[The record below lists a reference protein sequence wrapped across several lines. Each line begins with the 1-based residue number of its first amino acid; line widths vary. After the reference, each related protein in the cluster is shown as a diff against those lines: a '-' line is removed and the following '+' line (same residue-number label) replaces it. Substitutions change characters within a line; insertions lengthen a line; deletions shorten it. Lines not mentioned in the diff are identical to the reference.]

1 MHTRLACRLRP
12 SLGLLG
18 VALLLALGLTW
29 PLAAHWTTHSAGD
42 GIDNPALAWN
52 LWWIRERLVNQA
64 NPDIF
69 HVGWMF
75 HPIQINLAFYTLT
88 PLNGLLS
95 LPLQLGL
102 SLTVANNLLLLSSFV
117 LSALGAF
124 LLVLD
129 QRRWL
134 APSPSH
140 SWVAAAAL
148 GGLLYA
154 FASSKLFYASLGQFN
169 IASSQWIPFSLLYLL
184 RMAQPLVPAPQQ
196 RYRRRL
202 YPAGMAA
209 LFITLQLWAELTYAS
224 FLAISLLLL
233 LLWQLWLEKRRLWQH
248 GLDLLLP
255 YLLLATLVLLGALPL
270 LGAMLPDL
278 RSEGNFFD
286 RGGGFAD
293 LFSADLLGYL
303 LPTRLHPLW
312 GGWVATLPFPND
324 KGQQIFVGYTATA
337 LSALGLWSL
346 ARQRSTRPLAGLWG
360 STLLLFFALT
370 LGPSVRWAG
379 TDTGIPGP
387 FALVSQLPFFSG
399 NRYPSRYSVMLL
411 AAAAPL
417 AGFGLLW
424 LLARFPDPRRVRLG
438 LSAALLLLFLFE
450 HLALPLPL
458 TDFRIPPIY
467 QRLAAEAAG
476 TDSALLELPTGW
488 RNGARV
494 LGRSDLLIMLQQWW
508 QTAHGLRRLGG
519 NTSRNPDLKF
529 QYFTQA
535 PLLGDL
541 IALMNADRP
550 HLQAVVAQQY
560 HRLVARNRPIAPQVL
575 AELGIRHVVV
585 HEDKAPPELLHFI
598 RDVLPLV
605 EVARWQG
612 PDWSGAAAT
621 TVLYRVVSP
630 PLPPTRTVPL
640 DGDLAPLYLAEG
652 WATLPP
658 TDGVRYATRPSPGL
672 LVNLPATCTRLTFTG
687 PDLAALLQRLEVNG
701 QTLLP
706 TEQHAHRVQVEV
718 PARTDTPPVD
728 QIVLHLENTPRP
740 AGQTR
745 QPTGEATWKIG
756 DSEAR
761 LPAAHWI
768 GVRSAGEE
776 VGDFAQIFVDGYDY
790 AGNERGYHLVAL
802 HPQGTVL
809 AAAHFDTSGD
819 PAASGALAD
828 WLAQWEKGTLV
839 AGAVS
844 DEASLQLDERAVA
857 ALQRAGVGTDLR
869 GQLRWSHAF
878 VGAVGAA
885 PGSALEAAALLHPAT
900 VTVGAAVDGP
910 TVYAGVRT
918 LEIAPCTR

>member
-1 MHTRLACRLRP
+1 MRTLLACRLRP

-29 PLAAHWTTHSAGD
+29 PLAAHWTTHTAGD

-134 APSPSH
+134 APSPPH
-140 SWVAAAAL
+140 GWVAAAAL

-184 RMAQPLVPAPQQ
+184 RMASPPSQESC
-196 RYRRRL
+196 RRRL

-233 LLWQLWLEKRRLWQH
+233 LLWQLWLARRQLRQH
-248 GLDLLLP
+248 WLDLLLP

-360 STLLLFFALT
+360 GTLLLFFALT

-424 LLARFPDPRRVRLG
+424 LLAKFPAQRRIRLG
-438 LSAALLLLFLFE
+438 LSAGLLLLFLFE

-458 TDFRIPPIY
+458 TDFRVPPIY
-467 QRLAAEAAG
+467 QQLAAEAAG

-508 QTAHGLRRLGG
+508 QTDHGLRRLGG

-550 HLQAVVAQQY
+550 HLQAVVAQEY
-560 HRLVARNRPIAPQVL
+560 RRLVARNRPLAPQVL

-585 HEDKAPPELLHFI
+585 HEDKAPPELLRFL
-598 RDVLPLV
+598 RDALPLV
-605 EVARWQG
+605 EVTRWQG

-621 TVLYRVVSP
+621 TVLYRVVAP
-630 PLPPTRTVPL
+630 PLPPTRTVQL
-640 DGDLAPLYLAEG
+640 DSDLAPLYLAEG

-658 TDGVRYATRPSPGL
+658 TDGVRYATRPSPRL
-672 LVNLPATCTRLTFTG
+672 LVNLPTTCTRLTLTG
-687 PDLAALLQRLEVNG
+687 PDLAALQRLEING

-706 TEQHAHRVQVEV
+706 TERHPHRVQVEV
-718 PARTDTPPVD
+718 PARTEAPPVNR
-728 QIVLHLENTPRP
+728 IVLHLENNPHP

-745 QPTGEATWKIG
+745 QPTGEAAWQIG
-756 DSEAR
+756 SSGAR

-790 AGNERGYHLVAL
+790 AGSERGYHLVAV

-809 AAAHFDTSGD
+809 ATAHFDTSGD
-819 PAASGALAD
+819 PTASGALAD

-857 ALQRAGVGTDLR
+857 ALRGTGVETDLR

-900 VTVGAAVDGP
+900 VTVGAAIDGP
-910 TVYAGVRT
+910 AVYAGVRT
-918 LEIAPCTR
+918 LEIAPCAR